1 MPSEFDFLEKYLFL
15 KVPVAFLVLL
25 LIQFLLIII
34 DRALYLRRNVRGK
47 LFFQLFQVIG
57 VHIWLFF
64 ALPAITHTYVEM
76 ISLNS
81 VLQNVFFS

>member
-1 MPSEFDFLEKYLFL
+1 MIIFYIKFIFL

-25 LIQFLLIII
+25 LIQFLFIII

-47 LFFQLFQVIG
+47 FIFQLFQIIG

-64 ALPAITHTYVEM
+64 ILPGITHMYVY
-76 ISLNS
+76 
-81 VLQNVFFS
+81 